1 MAKIKACVVGL
12 GNRGFGLIR
21 DVLLKNEDIQIISV
35 CDIYED
41 RIARAA
47 QKIKEYGEEPKGFT
61 DYREALSVKGLDAG
75 FIFSD
80 WSTHTEIAVYAMK
93 KGIAVASEV
102 GCEYTLENPVL
113 SSLRTVNP
121 TNSEVLKLIC
131 CLKGFISS
139 V

>member
-12 GNRGFGLIR
+12 GNRGFSLIR

-61 DYREALSVKGLDAG
+61 DYRGHALDS
-75 FIFSD
+75 
-80 WSTHTEIAVYAMK
+80 
-93 KGIAVASEV
+93 
-102 GCEYTLENPVL
+102 
-113 SSLRTVNP
+113 
-121 TNSEVLKLIC
+121 
-131 CLKGFISS
+131 
-139 V
+139 